1 MRDVLVH
8 YLLRLFSFDMIA
20 KSAKAFQRRASD
32 REQLRKVHATA
43 TTVFTGKTVVEG
55 PFRGLQYADWRGH
68 GSAVFAKL
76 LGAYEAE
83 LHPFIETVLA
93 SGPETVIDIG
103 CAEGFYVVGC
113 AWRLP
118 TSRQIAA
125 DLSPSARELCVRM
138 AQLNGVNER
147 VDVIGRVTREDLLG
161 LWSESPGWLISDC
174 EGGEA
179 ELFDPEVFSRFAGWF
194 ILIELHEFLVPG
206 IEERLIG
213 EASRTHAVEV
223 VDSIDDYR
231 RERLWPR
238 PCLEG
243 VPSEIRHEFYRE
255 GRPGLM
261 RWICAS
267 PLALSNR

>member
-1 MRDVLVH
+1 
-8 YLLRLFSFDMIA
+8 MI
-20 KSAKAFQRRASD
+20 SRISKALQRRRAA
-32 REQLRKVHATA
+32 REHLCRIRAA
-43 TTVFTGKTVVEG
+43 AANVFMDKAVIEG
-55 PFRGLQYADWRGH
+55 PFRGLQYADWHSH

-83 LHPFIETVLA
+83 LHPYIEAVLA
-93 SGPETVIDIG
+93 SGPETIVDIG
-103 CAEGFYVVGC
+103 CAEGFYAVGC
-113 AWRLP
+113 ARRLP
-118 TSRQIAA
+118 AARVIAA
-125 DLSPSARELCVRM
+125 DLSAAAREMCVRM
-138 AQLNGVNER
+138 AQLNRAADRVN
-147 VDVIGRVTREDLLG
+147 VVGRVTREDLLG
-161 LWSESPGWLISDC
+161 FAAMPPGWLIADC

-194 ILIELHEFLVPG
+194 VLIELHEFLVPG

-231 RERLWPR
+231 RERQWPR
-238 PCLEG
+238 PCLQG

-267 PLALSNR
+267 PLAPGKG

>member
-1 MRDVLVH
+1 
-8 YLLRLFSFDMIA
+8 MIA
-20 KSAKAFQRRASD
+20 RIAKALQRRAAD
-32 REQLRKVHATA
+32 REQLRKVRETA
-43 TTVFTGKTVVEG
+43 ATVFTGKAVIEG
-55 PFRGLQYADWRGH
+55 PFRGLQYADWQGH

-93 SGPETVIDIG
+93 SEPETVVDIG
-103 CAEGFYVVGC
+103 CAEGFYAVGC
-113 AWRLP
+113 ARRLP
-118 TSRQIAA
+118 AATVIAA
-125 DLSPSARELCVRM
+125 DLSAAARELCERM
-138 AQLNGVNER
+138 AQLNGVAGR
-147 VDVIGRVTREDLLG
+147 VDVVGRVMREDLLG
-161 LWSESPGWLISDC
+161 FAAMPPGWLIADC

-179 ELFDPEVFSRFAGWF
+179 ELFDPEVFGRFAGWF

-206 IEERLIG
+206 IEERLIAA
-213 EASRTHAVEV
+213 ASRTHAVEV

-238 PCLEG
+238 PCLQG
-243 VPSEIRHEFYRE
+243 LPSVIRHELYRE

-267 PLALSNR
+267 PLSLSSR

>member
-1 MRDVLVH
+1 
-8 YLLRLFSFDMIA
+8 MIS
-20 KSAKAFQRRASD
+20 KVIKGLQRRAAA
-32 REQLRKVHATA
+32 REQFRRVRASAAAIFSDKAVID
-43 TTVFTGKTVVEG
+43 G

-93 SGPETVIDIG
+93 SRPETVVDIG
-103 CAEGFYVVGC
+103 CAEGFYAVGC
-113 AWRLP
+113 ARCLP
-118 TSRQIAA
+118 GAKVIAA
-125 DLSPSARELCVRM
+125 DLSTAAREMCLRM
-138 AQLNGVNER
+138 AQLNGVAGR
-147 VDVIGRVTREDLLG
+147 VDVVGRVAREDLLG
-161 LWSESPGWLISDC
+161 FAAMPPGWLIADC

-179 ELFDPEVFSRFAGWF
+179 ELFAPEVFSRFAGWF

-223 VDSIDDYR
+223 VDSVDDYR

-243 VPSEIRHEFYRE
+243 LSRSVRHEFYRE

-261 RWICAS
+261 RWLCAS
-267 PLALSNR
+267 PKAGAS